1 MPYPKGT
8 KIKCR
13 PCTRKKERLI
23 ARNAN
28 NFTSE
33 HVESEQHEEAMADW
47 RTVFPTLMD
56 KKYLFIVLTPEEHA
70 AEVEI
75 EKDRSKSRKIEC
87 DEILRKSPNKTK
99 FSSETEKL
107 SSTYGRKGY
116 P

>member
-23 ARNAN
+23 ATNAN

-33 HVESEQHEEAMADW
+33 HVESDQHEGAMADW
-47 RTVFPTLMD
+47 RTVFPTLTD
-56 KKYLFIVLTPEEHA
+56 KKYLFTVLTPEEHS

-75 EKDRSKSRKIEC
+75 DEDRKK
-87 DEILRKSPNKTK
+87 K
-99 FSSETEKL
+99 
-107 SSTYGRKGY
+107 
-116 P
+116 